1 MVDDHQ
7 LRDLFLRNRIV
18 RHGCVLI
25 PGDGIGPEV
34 VGAARRIID
43 AALEGTGSGLDWVEH
58 DAGTAALEKGHS
70 DLLPDSTV
78 EAIVERGIALK
89 GPCTTPIGGGFSS
102 VNVALRKRLDLYG
115 AVRPVRS
122 LDGVDTRYQNVDL
135 VVVRENTEGLY
146 TGIGG
151 QFKRDTPDEVAIE
164 AEMNTRKGVERIIR
178 AAFEYAVHHGKQKVC
193 MSDKSNAMR
202 HGHDLWQRT
211 FKAVGQEYPS
221 IETSHLY
228 VDVLAMELVR
238 CPEQFQ
244 VIVTNNLFGDIITDL
259 GAILQGGIGLAGSG
273 NINPGKV
280 SLFEPVHGSA
290 PTIAGQGIAN
300 PLAAILTVAMMLEYL
315 GHAEDAA
322 RVDAA
327 VAACLTND
335 LITPELGGSLSTKE
349 VGDAVLAR
357 L

>member
-1 MVDDHQ
+1 MARLQ
-7 LRDLFLRNRIV
+7 L
-18 RHGCVLI
+18 
-25 PGDGIGPEV
+25 PGDGIGREV
-34 VGAARRIID
+34 VD
-43 AALEGTGSGLDWVEH
+43 EGTACSTLQPDMGWSGSISARTVPRSDHARGAHGATSSTLFARWATRGFEQRAPGHPSRRASTGLVH
-58 DAGTAALEKGHS
+58 QPATHQALPFAV
-70 DLLPDSTV
+70 LPDQD
-78 EAIVERGIALK
+78 K
-89 GPCTTPIGGGFSS
+89 GPKDSTSVFRRTWGGFHG
-102 VNVALRKRLDLYG
+102 RR
-115 AVRPVRS
+115 
-122 LDGVDTRYQNVDL
+122 
-135 VVVRENTEGLY
+135 
-146 TGIGG
+146 G
-151 QFKRDTPDEVAIE
+151 QFADTPDEVAIE

-178 AAFEYAVHHGKQKVC
+178 AAFEYADQHGKDRVC

-211 FKAVGQEYPS
+211 FKAVAAEYPA
-221 IETSHLY
+221 ITASHLY

-244 VIVTNNLFGDIITDL
+244 VVVTNNLFGDIITDL

-290 PTIAGQGIAN
+290 PTIAGQGVAN

-315 GHAEDAA
+315 GHTEDAA
-322 RVDAA
+322 RVNAA
-327 VAACLTND
+327 VAHCLTND

-349 VGDAVLAR
+349 VGDAVLAQ